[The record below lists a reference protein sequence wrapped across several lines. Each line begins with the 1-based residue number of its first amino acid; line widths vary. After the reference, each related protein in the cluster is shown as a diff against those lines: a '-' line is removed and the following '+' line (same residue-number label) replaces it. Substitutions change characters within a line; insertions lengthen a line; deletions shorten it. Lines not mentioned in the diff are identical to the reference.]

1 MTYMKYNRII
11 GITSILIIS
20 LTPFLSIPTESR
32 DNPYNTTFIIAIII
46 GHYTTAERNSE
57 KPWLL
62 TLTGNFLVFGLGW
75 SDPPGYAQP
84 IFGFY
89 IEKYPWL
96 QGIHVGLW
104 RNHRIIG
111 LWHDIRDY

>member
-1 MTYMKYNRII
+1 MKYIRII
-11 GITSILIIS
+11 GMISILLITFTV
-20 LTPFLSIPTESR
+20 LQSIPIESR
-32 DNPYNTTFIIAIII
+32 QSPYNTTFIIGIII
-46 GHYTTAERNSE
+46 GHYTSVERNGH

-62 TLTGNFLVFGLGW
+62 NLSGNFLIFGLGW

-96 QGIHVGLW
+96 QGINIGLC
-104 RNHRIIG
+104 RNHYIIG
-111 LWHDIRDY
+111 LWHDMRDY